1 MSQPQNNE
9 NVITVRRLMRA
20 LSSLWDKFTAALSTK
35 ADSQTVTDALARKA
49 NQSDF
54 QNLQGFTNK
63 LNSAAVAA
71 MERLETVET
80 YPFAKQVFTVIVDD
94 TLLVA
99 APHGYL
105 DANDKV
111 VFGRYIRTAFRQKT
125 ESSGRAT
132 VFRKK
137 GWTVPQ
143 LFNPQLGTPY
153 CRPLIVMQLCEWDR
167 NAGRLEYKRA
177 DGNTKSMI
185 PNLQE
190 YTFFEVHT
198 EDWNGEMSTA
208 EDLYECNGGM
218 LKLPKDSM
226 CMNNAWH
233 PINLI
238 DNKLGIRIYRGG
250 NDYSEQW
257 PLTDWLP
264 FRITFDDN
272 NGVPRLCKA

>member
-35 ADSQTVTDALARKA
+35 ADSQTVTADLALKA

-54 QNLQGFTNK
+54 HDLQADVNALVRIGK
-63 LNSAAVAA
+63 Q
-71 MERLETVET
+71 RLETVET
-80 YPFAKQVFTVIVDD
+80 YLFAKQVFTLIVDD

-111 VFGRYIRTAFRQKT
+111 VFGRYTRTAFRQKK
-125 ESSGRAT
+125 EDGGRAT

-143 LFNPQLGTPY
+143 LFNPQLGAPF
-153 CRPLIVMQLCEWDR
+153 CRPLVVMQLCQWDYYTTD
-167 NAGRLEYKRA
+167 RLKYKCA
-177 DGNTKSMI
+177 DGTTSAMV
-185 PNLQE
+185 PYLQE

-198 EDWNGEMSTA
+198 EDWDGEMSTA
-208 EDLYECNGGM
+208 EDLYDYNGGM
-218 LKLPKDSM
+218 LKLPKDTM
-226 CMNNAWH
+226 CVNKSWH

-250 NDYSEQW
+250 DDYSEQW

-264 FRITFDDN
+264 FRITFDDY
-272 NGVPRLCKA
+272 NGVLRLCKA